1 MTAFVS
7 SFFQAGIEVS
17 LYHNQGS
24 PGRRRPPRPGSH
36 YNKYQFQ
43 YFIYIAYIVGI
54 DVWHGPGE
62 EKQKSK
68 NPHGIERIEYTDG
81 YEYQ

>member
-7 SFFQAGIEVS
+7 SFFQAGIE
-17 LYHNQGS
+17 
-24 PGRRRPPRPGSH
+24 
-36 YNKYQFQ
+36 

-81 YEYQ
+81 YEYE

>member
-7 SFFQAGIEVS
+7 SFFQAGIEVIS
-17 LYHNQGS
+17 IILLLEKM
-24 PGRRRPPRPGSH
+24 R
-36 YNKYQFQ
+36 FQ

-62 EKQKSK
+62 EKQKT
-68 NPHGIERIEYTDG
+68 NHPHGIERMEYTDG
-81 YEYQ
+81 YEYQD

>member
-17 LYHNQGS
+17 LYHNQTIS
-24 PGRRRPPRPGSH
+24 II
-36 YNKYQFQ
+36 YQFQ